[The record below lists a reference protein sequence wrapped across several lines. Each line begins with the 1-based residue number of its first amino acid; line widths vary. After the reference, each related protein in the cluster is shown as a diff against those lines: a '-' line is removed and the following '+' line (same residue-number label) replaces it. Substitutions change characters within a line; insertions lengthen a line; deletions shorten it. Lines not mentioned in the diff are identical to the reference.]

1 MKVPR
6 CKGMRDL
13 GPREMAQFRRIETEF
28 RECCSGWGYEEI
40 RTPVVEYLHLF
51 TSAGT
56 LSPDMLGRVYSFL
69 DWDGWSGER
78 VVLRPDGTIPAARF
92 YVENMERSEIARLFY
107 VENVFAFEGTGEQP
121 RERWQ
126 CGAELIGGSKPE
138 GDVELLSLALE
149 VLDRL
154 GVGPVEVKVAHAGVI
169 KAFLEGL
176 GLSGEQEADL
186 LDQVF
191 SGNREALRQVDGAN
205 PEILRQLDMLFG
217 LKGNSPAFVEN
228 LRGAFSQA
236 VPGVVKSLDELA
248 RIASLLTGTGYAYQI
263 DFTSG
268 RGFEYYTGIIFSFCC
283 SDRRL
288 GGGGRYDELV
298 RLAGG
303 GDVCA
308 SGFALYVEALMD
320 LYGELEAAERVLVKA
335 RDGEGLKTSIETA
348 RELRQAGHVAEFDL
362 GSRDASTCRW
372 VVDLRSGD
380 GVELVDQSTGRRWRK
395 ATAAEVVSLLEE
407 ELCK

>member
-13 GPREMAQFRRIETEF
+13 GPREMAQFRHIETEF
-28 RECCSGWGYEEI
+28 RDCCSGWGYEEI

-56 LSPDMLGRVYSFL
+56 LSPEMLGRVYSFL

-176 GLSGEQEADL
+176 GLSGEQEADV

-217 LKGNSPAFVEN
+217 LAGLRRESQGGLLRSCTRCYQEPGRAGQDSQSPHRSGICLPDRLHLGERVRVLHRHHLQLLL
-228 LRGAFSQA
+228 LRQT
-236 VPGVVKSLDELA
+236 PGWWWQVRRA
-248 RIASLLTGTGYAYQI
+248 G
-263 DFTSG
+263 TSG
-268 RGFEYYTGIIFSFCC
+268 R
-283 SDRRL
+283 RRGCL
-288 GGGGRYDELV
+288 RV
-298 RLAGG
+298 RLRTLCRGAHGP
-303 GDVCA
+303 
-308 SGFALYVEALMD
+308 
-320 LYGELEAAERVLVKA
+320 
-335 RDGEGLKTSIETA
+335 
-348 RELRQAGHVAEFDL
+348 LR
-362 GSRDASTCRW
+362 
-372 VVDLRSGD
+372 
-380 GVELVDQSTGRRWRK
+380 
-395 ATAAEVVSLLEE
+395 
-407 ELCK
+407 